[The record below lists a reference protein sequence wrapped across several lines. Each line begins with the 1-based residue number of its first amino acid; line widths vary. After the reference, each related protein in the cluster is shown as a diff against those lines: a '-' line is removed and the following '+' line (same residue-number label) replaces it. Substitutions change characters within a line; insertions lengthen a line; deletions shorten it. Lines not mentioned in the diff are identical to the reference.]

1 MAKLDKFKKPSA
13 IEIREL
19 LKSMPGWIVDKD
31 RLEKEYR
38 FRDFIE
44 ATVFLNKII
53 NPIEEN
59 QNYPQVSIAYNRVKV
74 SLFTT
79 TVGAITVMDL
89 AMAKEFDQLAG

>member
-1 MAKLDKFKKPSA
+1 MTKLDKFKKPAA

-19 LKSMPGWIVDKD
+19 LKSMPGWVVAKD

-38 FRDFIE
+38 FRDFVQ

-59 QNYPQVSIAYNRVKV
+59 QNYPQISMAYNRVKV
-74 SLFTT
+74 SLFTNS
-79 TVGAITVMDL
+79 VGAITVMDL
-89 AMAKEFDQLAG
+89 AMAKEFDQLAK